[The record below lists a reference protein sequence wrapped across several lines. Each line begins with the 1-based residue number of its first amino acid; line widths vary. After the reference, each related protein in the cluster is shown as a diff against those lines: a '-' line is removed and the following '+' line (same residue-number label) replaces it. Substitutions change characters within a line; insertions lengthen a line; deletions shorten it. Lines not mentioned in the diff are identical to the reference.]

1 MKEGFRQSMAWL
13 HTWTGLLVG
22 WVLFFVFVTG
32 TFGYVNS
39 EVSRWMRPELPMVGA
54 PPAAKTLLPAAEKWL
69 RAQAGDA
76 ERWYV
81 FLPGRRGET
90 RLEAAWQAW
99 PKPGEEY
106 GAYTRATI
114 DPATGLEDK
123 GRVRETGGGDDLYA
137 MHYALRYMPYDWGI
151 RIVGV
156 CAMFMLVAILSGI
169 VTHKKIFKD
178 FFTFRPAK
186 GQRSWLDAHNLL
198 SVSALPFHLMITW
211 SGLIFFLY
219 TYMPLPIDTLY
230 PEGPSRDGFYEQVYG
245 REESGKD
252 VKPLALNAPIAQILA
267 QAERAWG
274 AGRIARITVEH
285 PGRADARV
293 DIAAHTLTTLSR
305 SGPKMSFDGLTGAR
319 LPDEGEKGTASA
331 SFSLALLAAHEGH
344 FAGPVLRF
352 VYVLS
357 GLGGAAMIATGLLL
371 WSTKRKAKLAK
382 AGKLPF
388 GILLVDILNL
398 GTIIGLPIGVAAY
411 FWANRLI
418 PAMMEGRAAWEIHAL
433 FLTWGACFLYAIWRP
448 TASAWLE
455 LTGVA
460 IAAFG
465 MIPVINLLTTDRHLA
480 VSLPAGD
487 WTLASIDLGAIGIA
501 LLFAHMR
508 RILIRKRRA
517 AASAPA
523 KARARQVEV
532 VPA

>member
-1 MKEGFRQSMAWL
+1 MKDGFRQSMAWL

-39 EVSRWMRPELPMVGA
+39 EVSRWMRPELPLQSAPPGA
-54 PPAAKTLLPAAEKWL
+54 PSLLPPAETWL
-69 RAQAGDA
+69 RAQRQDA
-76 ERWYV
+76 ERWYI
-81 FLPGRRGET
+81 FFPGRRGET
-90 RLEAAWQAW
+90 QLEAGWQAW
-99 PKPGEEY
+99 PRPGEDY
-106 GAYTRATI
+106 GAFTRAVI
-114 DPATGLEDK
+114 NPATGAEEK
-123 GRVRETGGGDDLYA
+123 GRIRETGGGDELYA

-151 RIVGV
+151 RIVGI

-198 SVSALPFHLMITW
+198 SVTALPFHLMITW

-230 PEGPSRDGFYEQVYG
+230 PQGPSRDRFYEQLYG
-245 REESGKD
+245 REESGKA
-252 VKPLALNAPIAQILA
+252 KEATAANAPLAPMLA
-267 QAERAWG
+267 QAEREWG
-274 AGRIARITVEH
+274 AGKIARLTVEH
-285 PGRADARV
+285 PGRTDAKV
-293 DIAAHTLTTLSR
+293 VIAAHTLTRLSR
-305 SGPKMSFDGLTGAR
+305 NGPNMRFDGVTGSR
-319 LPDEGEKGTASA
+319 LPDEGDKEAASA
-331 SFSLALLAAHEGH
+331 GFSLALLAIHEGH
-344 FAGPVLRF
+344 FAGPLLRAL
-352 VYVLS
+352 YILS

-382 AGKLPF
+382 AGRLPF
-388 GILLVDILNL
+388 GIILVDILNL
-398 GTIIGLPIGVAAY
+398 GTIVGLPIGVAAY

-418 PAMMEGRAAWEIHAL
+418 PAAMEGRAAWEIHAL
-433 FLTWGACFLYAIWRP
+433 FLTWGATFLYAIWRP
-448 TASAWLE
+448 APRAWVELISA
-455 LTGVA
+455 A

-465 MIPVINLLTTDRHLA
+465 LIPVVNLLTTDRHLG

-501 LLFAHMR
+501 LLFVHMR
-508 RILIRKRRA
+508 RILIRKQRA
-517 AASAPA
+517 AARLSP
-523 KARARQVEV
+523 KPRARKAEV